1 MMEGV
6 RTFPSVLDLC
16 FLSAANSTLVM
27 GRHKDKAIPIAVFGV
42 CVFVCVYIF
51 IEQPVMGAQ
60 VQGRSYNIVAP
71 VSRLSNNFETGSE
84 KQAGVSSFLYF
95 AFS

>member
-27 GRHKDKAIPIAVFGV
+27 GRHKDKAVPIAVFGV
-42 CVFVCVYIF
+42 CVFLFVF
-51 IEQPVMGAQ
+51 MF
-60 VQGRSYNIVAP
+60 SLS
-71 VSRLSNNFETGSE
+71 SR
-84 KQAGVSSFLYF
+84 
-95 AFS
+95 

>member
-6 RTFPSVLDLC
+6 TTFPSVLDLC

-27 GRHKDKAIPIAVFGV
+27 GRHKDKAVPIAVFGV
-42 CVFVCVYIF
+42 CVFVCVF
-51 IEQPVMGAQ
+51 IEQSMMGAQ

>member
-1 MMEGV
+1 MW
-6 RTFPSVLDLC
+6 
-16 FLSAANSTLVM
+16 
-27 GRHKDKAIPIAVFGV
+27 RHKDKAVPIAVFGV
-42 CVFVCVYIF
+42 CVFVCVF
-51 IEQPVMGAQ
+51 IEQSMMGAQ

-95 AFS
+95 TVS

>member
-1 MMEGV
+1 MEGG

-16 FLSAANSTLVM
+16 FLSAANSTLVL
-27 GRHKDKAIPIAVFGV
+27 GRHKDKAVPIAVFGV
-42 CVFVCVYIF
+42 CVFVCVF
-51 IEQPVMGAQ
+51 IEQSMMGAQ